1 MLHVNRER
9 RYLRRASGGGPG
21 RVQEESAVK
30 TGAGEMLRCW
40 RGRWEERSVVLT
52 VGGFVLAFVL
62 GAAVLVREYSTPAV
76 EAVGSDA
83 PPRG

>member
-1 MLHVNRER
+1 M
-9 RYLRRASGGGPG
+9 
-21 RVQEESAVK
+21 K

-40 RGRWEERSVVLT
+40 RGRWEERRVVPT

-76 EAVGSDA
+76 AAVGSDA

>member
-1 MLHVNRER
+1 
-9 RYLRRASGGGPG
+9 
-21 RVQEESAVK
+21 
-30 TGAGEMLRCW
+30 
-40 RGRWEERSVVLT
+40 VVLT
-52 VGGFVLAFVL
+52 VGGFALAFVL